1 MSMEKFVVERS
12 EAEIIRKHPSWVL
25 VYGRRKTG
33 KTFMLKNFLNW
44 KTYIT
49 VSRGLNILVEEKGRE
64 TKIVEL
70 RKLPSIV
77 DESLRRNEVVV
88 VDEFQRLPEDFWDIF
103 ASYHPK
109 GKLILAGS
117 SLSIVEKVFSRR
129 SPLLGL
135 LLPVCIDLVK
145 PSDVLR
151 SLISM
156 GLSSREAVEW
166 GVIVRDPWIIPHV
179 NLRGNVQSQ
188 IAKLLPLLVESSIS
202 LIGEVF
208 RDEERL
214 LTKTYE
220 AILYAIAS
228 GSWRLEEVAREI
240 YQKGIIEYPR
250 LEYASSY
257 VDRLVKMGLV
267 ERIPLYKSRARI
279 YLKLRSHLMSI
290 ALGIGEKTGLTEY
303 LQPVFNVEEAV
314 RSMYGLELQFFIGEA
329 LAEAKNLRRA
339 YTILPKDKGDIDV
352 VLLDRKNRPVM
363 AIEVKSSAPKKLDV
377 ESLRE
382 EARQIGVFE
391 TAIFT
396 LKEVAKQ
403 ELFGVEIITPR
414 KLIDML
420 KQSRTEKERRTVGF
434 YKDEIG
440 RIRKIEK

>member
-1 MSMEKFVVERS
+1 
-12 EAEIIRKHPSWVL
+12 
-25 VYGRRKTG
+25 
-33 KTFMLKNFLNW
+33 
-44 KTYIT
+44 
-49 VSRGLNILVEEKGRE
+49 
-64 TKIVEL
+64 
-70 RKLPSIV
+70 
-77 DESLRRNEVVV
+77 V

-135 LLPVCIDLVK
+135 LLPLRIDLIK
-145 PSDVLR
+145 PSDVLN
-151 SLISM
+151 SLTSM
-156 GLSSREAVEW
+156 GLTPRKAVEW
-166 GVIVRDPWIIPHV
+166 SVIVRDPWIIPRV
-179 NLRGNVQSQ
+179 NLKENVQSQ

-208 RDEERL
+208 KDEERL

-220 AILYAIAS
+220 TILYAIAS
-228 GSWRLEEVAREI
+228 GSWRLEEVAKEI
-240 YQKGIIEYPR
+240 YRKGIVEHPR

-267 ERIPLYKSRARI
+267 ERIPLYKSRTRI

-303 LQPVFNVEEAV
+303 FQPVFNVEEAV
-314 RSMYGLELQFFIGEA
+314 RSMYGLELQFFVGEA

-363 AIEVKSSAPKKLDV
+363 TFEVKSSVPKKLDI
-377 ESLRE
+377 EKLKE
-382 EARQIGVFE
+382 KARQIGAFE

-396 LKEVAKQ
+396 LKEVDENKIF
-403 ELFGVEIITPR
+403 EIEIITPR
-414 KLIDML
+414 KLINML
-420 KQSRTEKERRTVGF
+420 KQEKRAEG
-434 YKDEIG
+434 K
-440 RIRKIEK
+440 RI

>member
-1 MSMEKFVVERS
+1 MSMRKFVVERS

-49 VSRGLNILVEEKGRE
+49 ISRGLNILVEKRSGKTE
-64 TKIVEL
+64 IVEL
-70 RKLPSIV
+70 KKLPSIV
-77 DESLRRNEVVV
+77 EKSLEKNEVIV

-135 LLPVCIDLVK
+135 LLPLRVDLIK
-145 PSDVLR
+145 PSDVLN
-151 SLISM
+151 SLTSM
-156 GLSSREAVEW
+156 GLTSREAVEW

-179 NLRGNVQSQ
+179 NLKENVQSQ

-208 RDEERL
+208 KDEERL

-220 AILYAIAS
+220 TILYAIAS
-228 GSWRLEEVAREI
+228 GSWRLEEIAKEI
-240 YQKGIIEYPR
+240 YQKGIVEYPR

-267 ERIPLYKSRARI
+267 ERIPLYKSRTRI

-303 LQPVFNVEEAV
+303 IQPVFNIEERV

-363 AIEVKSSAPKKLDV
+363 AIEVKSDAPKKLDI
-377 ESLRE
+377 EKLKE
-382 EARQIGVFE
+382 KARQIGAYE

-396 LKEVAKQ
+396 LKEIDENKI
-403 ELFGVEIITPR
+403 FGIEIITPR
-414 KLIDML
+414 KLINML
-420 KQSRTEKERRTVGF
+420 KTGKTGRRQE
-434 YKDEIG
+434 DL
-440 RIRKIEK
+440 

>member
-1 MSMEKFVVERS
+1 MSIQKFIIKRS
-12 EAEIIRKHPSWVL
+12 ETEIIKRHPSWVL

-44 KTYIT
+44 KTYVT
-49 VSRGLNILVEEKGRE
+49 VSRGLNILVEKRNGKNEIIK
-64 TKIVEL
+64 L

-77 DESLRRNEVVV
+77 KESLEKNKVVV

-135 LLPVCIDLVK
+135 LLPVRIDLIK
-145 PSDVLR
+145 PSDVLH
-151 SLISM
+151 SLTSR
-156 GLSSREAVEW
+156 GLTSREAVEW

-220 AILYAIAS
+220 TILYSIAS
-228 GSWRLEEVAREI
+228 GSWSLEEVAREI
-240 YQKGIIEYPR
+240 YQKGIVEYPR

-257 VDRLVKMGLV
+257 IDRLVKMGLV
-267 ERIPLYKSRARI
+267 ERIPLYKSRTRI

-303 LQPVFNVEEAV
+303 TQPVFNVEETV

-339 YTILPKDKGDIDV
+339 YTILPKGEGDIDV

-363 AIEVKSSAPKKLDV
+363 AIEVKSSAPKKSDIND
-377 ESLRE
+377 LRE
-382 EARQIGVFE
+382 KARQINVFE
-391 TAIFT
+391 TTIFT
-396 LKEVAKQ
+396 LKEVDEKKT
-403 ELFGVEIITPR
+403 FGIEIISPR
-414 KLIDML
+414 KLINML
-420 KQSRTEKERRTVGF
+420 KQIRTGK
-434 YKDEIG
+434 
-440 RIRKIEK
+440 